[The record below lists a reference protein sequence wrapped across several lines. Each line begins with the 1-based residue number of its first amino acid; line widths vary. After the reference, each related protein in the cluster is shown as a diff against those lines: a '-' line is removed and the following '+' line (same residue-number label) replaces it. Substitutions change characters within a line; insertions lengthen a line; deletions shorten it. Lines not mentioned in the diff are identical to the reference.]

1 MSRETG
7 GSSAIAIAV
16 LYDELVAALAAPGDA
31 LEQGGAVAGRAARL
45 AAEVLRVVVAQHRL
59 DPLEGL
65 PIDVGRI
72 AVLHHDPPLV
82 LRQAGHDHPS
92 IGGPRVAGA
101 AVGEGAGVCGI
112 PQHP

>member
-31 LEQGGAVAGRAARL
+31 LEQGGAVTGRAARL
-45 AAEVLRVVVAQHRL
+45 AAEILRVVVAQHRL

-65 PIDVGRI
+65 PINVGRI

-82 LRQAGHDHPS
+82 LRHPRCGHPS
-92 IGGPRVAGA
+92 IGGPRVARA
-101 AVGEGAGVCGI
+101 AISEVG
-112 PQHP
+112 